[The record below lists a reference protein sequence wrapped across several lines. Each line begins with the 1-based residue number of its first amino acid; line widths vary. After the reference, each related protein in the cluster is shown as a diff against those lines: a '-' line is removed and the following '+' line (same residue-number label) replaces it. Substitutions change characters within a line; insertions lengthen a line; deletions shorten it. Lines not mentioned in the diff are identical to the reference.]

1 MATLTKK
8 ERMWFEKLQAVL
20 DECPF
25 DASDF
30 DSFTIGDPVV
40 TVFKDKQSVNKH
52 HLENETDL
60 PDSVDALD
68 AEVFELRF
76 PFGVASAA
84 G

>member
-1 MATLTKK
+1 MAKLTKK

-25 DASDF
+25 DTSDF

-40 TVFKDKQSVNKH
+40 TVFKNKQGVAEH
-52 HLENETDL
+52 QIENESDL
-60 PDSVDALD
+60 SDSVDALD
-68 AEVFELRF
+68 AEVFELKF